1 MIQYLSDKFSAQLKQ
16 NQLSNLDQTWA
27 YEGEWFEAPNRARGG
42 WSGVNLIALPVLPVE
57 GATDKSKAETSYFY
71 MKRQSA
77 FTRRTFTNFL
87 HGEPTFL
94 REYQV
99 IKYLAARGV
108 GVPELAFFAYKKQQA
123 VLITAAL
130 QDYVPLSDW
139 FLTANA
145 VQLKAFK
152 KSLLRAVAKAVKA
165 MHAAGVQHRA
175 LYAKHIFVKQNTTN
189 NAEDVFQIAMI
200 DFEKSRITPWAW
212 LLKLADLITLNYRTE
227 GLSRTD
233 RLYFFKCYFGLQKL
247 TPAYKFLCRYLM
259 KKSRLKSS

>member
-1 MIQYLSDKFSAQLKQ
+1 MIQYLSDNFSAQLKQ

-42 WSGVNLIALPVLPVE
+42 WSGVNLIALPALVADE
-57 GATDKSKAETSYFY
+57 TADKSTAGTSYFY

-77 FTRRTFTNFL
+77 FTRRTFTHFL

-94 REYQV
+94 REFQV
-99 IKYLAARGV
+99 IQHLAVRGV
-108 GVPELAFFAYKKQQA
+108 GVPELAFFAYQKQQA
-123 VLITAAL
+123 VLMTAAL

-145 VQLKAFK
+145 TQLKTFK
-152 KSLLRAVAKAVKA
+152 KPLLRAVANAIKA

-175 LYAKHIFVKQNTTN
+175 LYAKHIFVKQNTNN
-189 NAEDVFQIAMI
+189 NAADAFQIAMI
-200 DFEKSRITPWAW
+200 DFEKSRITPWVW
-212 LLKLADLITLNYRTE
+212 LLKLADLITLNYRTQ

-247 TPAYKFLCRYLM
+247 TPTYKFLCHYLM
-259 KKSRLKSS
+259 KKSRLKST